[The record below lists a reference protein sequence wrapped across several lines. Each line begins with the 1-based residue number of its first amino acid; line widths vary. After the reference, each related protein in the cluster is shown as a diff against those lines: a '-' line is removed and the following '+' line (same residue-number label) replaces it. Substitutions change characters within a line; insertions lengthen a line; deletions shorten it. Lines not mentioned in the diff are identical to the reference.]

1 MHGLTLSGLAIFA
14 AALAVAAFA
23 PGPGIAAIVARVLG
37 RGRSGAV
44 AFTTGLAMGDIVW
57 LSATVLGLAVL
68 AQAFQGVFTVI
79 KYAGAAYLL
88 YLAVKMWT
96 APAAAIEARQAVKK
110 EKTSTLFLA
119 GLAVT
124 LGNPKVMVFYLAL
137 LPNLVD
143 LGRVDALAFAELAL
157 VTLSVLAL
165 VFGFYIALALR
176 ARRLISSPKAIR
188 IVNRSSGAIMASAAV
203 AIATR

>member
-68 AQAFQGVFTVI
+68 AQTFQGVFTVI